1 MGLLSHEAKGEYL
14 LNRITE
20 DHNDNVK
27 LHSHYI
33 NMPLCLAAD
42 Y

>member
-20 DHNDNVK
+20 DHNNDNMK
-27 LHSHYI
+27 LHLHIIKHASV
-33 NMPLCLAAD
+33 
-42 Y
+42 